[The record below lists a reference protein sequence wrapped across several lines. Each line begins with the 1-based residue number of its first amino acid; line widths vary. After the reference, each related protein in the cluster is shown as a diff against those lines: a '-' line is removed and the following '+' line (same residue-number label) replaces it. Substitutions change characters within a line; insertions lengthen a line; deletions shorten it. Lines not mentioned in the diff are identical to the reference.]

1 MNENEIRQTVS
12 SLSEKVLVLEKQ
24 VKKLLNLQVH
34 KSLPQNSKHHT
45 L

>member
-1 MNENEIRQTVS
+1 MNENEIRQTIL

-24 VKKLLNLQVH
+24 VKKLLDLQVH